1 MDIGLIITRFLHI
14 VLGAYWVG
22 AIFFTAL
29 FLMPALVAAGP
40 DAAKVQ
46 QGIQQRG
53 FMKFTPIAA
62 ILVILTGIDLLRRV
76 SSNFQ
81 SAWFGSGTGMTYS
94 IGMAATMLA
103 FVIGFFWM
111 RPLLLKA
118 ATLPPAEAQPLRMR
132 GMRLNQVVAA
142 LLFIA
147 VATMAVAR
155 YV

>member
-1 MDIGLIITRFLHI
+1 MDIGLIVTRFLHI
-14 VLGAYWVG
+14 VLGVYWVG

-29 FLMPALVAAGP
+29 FLLPAMAAAGP
-40 DAAKVQ
+40 DGAKVA

-76 SSNFQ
+76 SANFQ
-81 SAWFGSGTGMTYS
+81 SEWFGSRVGMTYS
-94 IGMAATMLA
+94 IGMAATILA
-103 FVIGFFWM
+103 FVIGFFFM
-111 RPLLLKA
+111 RPLFLKA